1 MSLSDDPKISMDFV
15 TAPTVLNPHCCK
27 QPAPSLLNGSE
38 DSPKKRDYVR
48 MTCFLLA
55 HLSFVF
61 VVCLIAW
68 VLRIDNWM
76 GRLLFVASSV
86 VGALIRV
93 VLSSLWLRAASPR
106 LALIFLEID
115 LCSLCLVA
123 LIQLSFPLFLN
134 SRSPLEST
142 ILMAT
147 LDESVKFI
155 CYLLPLVLRQVRNI
169 SHLLFCA
176 AVAGAMSLMY
186 SEILLSRFS
195 DAKIG
200 HQILASII
208 YSLVYPLWSL
218 LGCGILCHILLR
230 RISWLWAPFVFL
242 VPVVLN
248 AGYLVAV
255 SQFSFS
261 WEWVLITLAFWICSG
276 IVLNWVLRP
285 LLPVSNSATIAK
297 FVHGQSNV

>member
-15 TAPTVLNPHCCK
+15 TDPTAPKPHCCK
-27 QPAPSLLNGSE
+27 QPASPFFNGSE

-68 VLRIDNWM
+68 VLRIDDWM
-76 GRLLFVASSV
+76 GRLLFVAASV
-86 VGALIRV
+86 IGALIRV

-123 LIQLSFPLFLN
+123 LIHLSFPLFLHF
-134 SRSPLEST
+134 RTPLESSFL
-142 ILMAT
+142 IAT
-147 LDESVKFI
+147 LDESVKFV

-169 SHLLFCA
+169 SHFLFCA

-186 SEILLSRFS
+186 WEILLSRFS
-195 DAKIG
+195 DEKIG

-218 LGCGILCHILLR
+218 LGCGMLCHILLK
-230 RISWLWAPFVFL
+230 RISWLWAPFVLL

-255 SQFSFS
+255 SPFRFG
-261 WEWVLITLAFWICSG
+261 WEWVFITLAFWICSG
-276 IVLNWVLRP
+276 IVLNWVITP